1 MKLQYIFGKAGSG
14 KLEHCLNEILI
25 RQEEKYVPSVLIVPE
40 QFTLQAER
48 KVIEKS
54 KSKVLFNT
62 YVLNFKRLAYR
73 VFSELGIS
81 NKKPLEDIGKT
92 MVLRKI
98 LYNLGIVEM
107 LQYFSEKSYANI
119 GLLEKIGDI
128 IKEFSEFGVSIE
140 SLQEV
145 INNIDTT
152 KNENLAL
159 KLTDLRQIY
168 KNYNEFIKSDYI
180 TDEGILD
187 ILVEKINESNI
198 ITKDTQVFIYG
209 FESLNNQELN
219 IIYKLFE
226 KCEKVN
232 MYFTLNSNITYFE
245 KINPFDHYFYIKSTI
260 NKINDK
266 IVNKLGVTVEKSIYL
281 PENKRHI
288 NNKEL
293 YFLEEN
299 FLKYNS
305 KKYVY
310 DVENIN
316 ICCCKN
322 KYVEIEK
329 VSKIILELVKTK
341 GYKFKDITIILGD
354 LSYQKNIKM
363 FFNKY
368 KIPYFLDDKK
378 KIINHCLVELIMS
391 ALDIII
397 YNFQYESIFRYLRTG
412 ILDILNTY
420 DITSEDINL
429 IENYI
434 IKYGIKG
441 EKWKKDFTYG
451 FYENSVFTYDKIN
464 NIRKNILKSISK
476 LNIKK
481 NKKYTVLDIS
491 KSILDFLVDINIE
504 DAIKAIM
511 DRDRELFAKGIIKN
525 AGVVD
530 EHMQV
535 FNGICEI
542 LQKFVDILG
551 NEKMTIEEYSK
562 ILKSAFDKETISI
575 IPPTQDQVLI
585 GDFARTKITDNKVL
599 IAMGI
604 NEGNIP
610 SYKEESPFIS
620 DNEKV
625 YLLANGIEMRASSI
639 SSISTEMLNVYSL
652 ILKPQDKLYLT
663 YCISTLEGNSK
674 KPSVVIEKI
683 QNIFPKL
690 VETKEENDIDLIS
703 CPEISFDNIFKSFNY
718 IKDIDDNVKDVFTWF
733 LNNEEFSQK
742 VQHIKDGISKIQ
754 NNDDDYINK
763 NLLSKIYEDN
773 TIFSSVSKLEEF
785 KKCPFSYFLKY
796 ILNIKE
802 RDTNILDYLKLG
814 NIYHNIL
821 EEFSNKIL
829 KDNINIENTTEK
841 DVYILIDNIVDN
853 ICKSDDLIS
862 MFEASAKYNY
872 YISRIKKIVG
882 MSANA
887 IVNQIKDGSFIPKYF
902 EINFDGIDKNSKVYN
917 NIKLDLENNYEMV
930 LKGKIDR
937 VDKLYIDDKE
947 YIKILDYKSSDKRLS
962 VEKVYYGLQ
971 LQILMYLDTFIKIE
985 QNMLNKEILPA
996 GAFYFQIKE
1005 DMVENDYSKDKFEA
1019 KFDLKGIIAKD
1030 ENVIKGFN
1038 KNVESKKIRGVSTSE
1053 AISLEEFKDL
1063 LLLSN
1068 IITKEIGNDI
1078 VTGNIK
1084 VHPYKHKEETGCENC
1099 NYTDICNFEILNKK
1113 QKYNN
1118 FRELPKEEVWRKIKE
1133 KIQKEKIDKE

>member
-1 MKLQYIFGKAGSG
+1 MKLQYIFGKSGSG
-14 KLEHCLNEILI
+14 KLEHCISEILI
-25 RQEEKYVPSVLIVPE
+25 RQEEKFLPSVLIVPE
-40 QFTLQAER
+40 QFTLQSER

-54 KSKVLFNT
+54 KNKVLLNT

-98 LYNLGIVEM
+98 LYNLGKDDK
-107 LQYFSEKSYANI
+107 LKYFSEKSYANI

-128 IKEFSEFGVSIE
+128 LKEFSEFGVNIQ
-140 SLQEV
+140 SLETTIQ
-145 INNIDTT
+145 NIDTST
-152 KNENLAL
+152 NENLAL
-159 KLTDLRQIY
+159 KLTDLKEIY
-168 KNYNEFIKSDYI
+168 KNYKNFIKNDYI

-187 ILVEKINESNI
+187 ILADKISQSNI
-198 ITKDTQVFIYG
+198 ITKNTQVFIYG
-209 FESLNNQELN
+209 FESLNNQEIN

-226 KCEKVN
+226 KCEKIN
-232 MYFTLNSNITYFE
+232 IYFTLNTNLCYF
-245 KINPFDHYFYIKSTI
+245 KDINPFDNYFYIKNTI

-266 IVNKLGVTVEKSIYL
+266 IVNKLGIKMEKVIYL
-281 PENKRHI
+281 PENKRHL

-299 FLKYNS
+299 FLKYNN
-305 KKYVY
+305 KKYN
-310 DVENIN
+310 DNVENIN
-316 ICCCKN
+316 IYCCKN
-322 KYVEIEK
+322 KYLEIETA
-329 VSKIILELVKTK
+329 SNIILDLVKNK
-341 GYKFKDITIILGD
+341 NYKFRDIVIILGD

-363 FFNKY
+363 IFNKY

-378 KIINHCLVELIMS
+378 KITNHCLVEFLMA

-412 ILDILNTY
+412 ILDIL
-420 DITSEDINL
+420 ITQEDINI

-441 EKWKKDFTYG
+441 DKWKKDFQYG
-451 FYENSVFTYDKIN
+451 FYEDSSYTYEQINS
-464 NIRKNILKSISK
+464 IRKNILKTLEK
-476 LNIKK
+476 LDIKK
-481 NKKYTVLDIS
+481 NKKYTVLHIS
-491 KSILDFLVDINIE
+491 KTILDFMISLNIE
-504 DAIKAIM
+504 DAIQSIIF
-511 DRDRELFAKGIIKN
+511 RDKQLFSKGIIKN
-525 AGVVD
+525 AGIID
-530 EHMQV
+530 EHIQV
-535 FNGICEI
+535 FNSICEI

-551 NEKMTIEEYSK
+551 EEKMTIEEYSK
-562 ILKSAFDKETISI
+562 ILKSAFEKETISI

-585 GDFARTKITDNKVL
+585 GDFARTKITDNKIL
-599 IAMGI
+599 IGLGI

-610 SYKEESPFIS
+610 KYKDENPFIS

-625 YLLANGIEMRASSI
+625 YLLANGIEMRSTTI
-639 SSISTEMLNVYSL
+639 SSMSTEMLNVYSL
-652 ILKPQDKLYLT
+652 ILKPQHKLYLT
-663 YCISTLEGNSK
+663 YSLSTLEGVSK

-683 QNIFPKL
+683 RNIFPTLK
-690 VETKEENDIDLIS
+690 EHIEENNFNLIS
-703 CPEISFDNIFKSFNY
+703 CPEMAFDNIFKIINSNDVLNDN
-718 IKDIDDNVKDVFTWF
+718 IKDTFTWF
-733 LNNEEFSQK
+733 LNNKQFLQK
-742 VQHIKDGISKIQ
+742 IEHIKEGLIKIE
-754 NNDDDYINK
+754 NINDDYINK
-763 NLLSKIYEDN
+763 QLLCKLYDDN
-773 TIFSSVSKLEEF
+773 IIFSSVSKLEEF

-829 KDNINIENTTEK
+829 KDNINIKNITEK
-841 DVYILIDNIVDN
+841 EVYTLVDNIVDN
-853 ICKSDDLIS
+853 ICKNEDLIS
-862 MFEASAKYNY
+862 MFEASAKYKY

-887 IVNQIKDGSFIPKYF
+887 IIIQIKEGSFIPKYF
-902 EINFDGIDKNSKVYN
+902 EINFDNINKNSKIYN
-917 NIKLDLENNYEMV
+917 NIKINLQNNYEMV

-937 VDKLYIDDKE
+937 VDKLLIDDKE
-947 YIKILDYKSSDKRLS
+947 YIKILDYKSSDKKLS

-985 QNMLNKEILPA
+985 ENMLNKEILPA
-996 GAFYFQIKE
+996 GAFYFQVKE
-1005 DMVENDYSKDKFEA
+1005 DMVDGDYNKDKFQS
-1019 KFDLKGIIAKD
+1019 KFDLKGIVAKD

-1038 KNVESKKIRGVSTSE
+1038 KNGDNKKIKGVSPSE
-1053 AISLEEFKDL
+1053 VLSMEEFKNL

-1084 VHPYKHKEETGCENC
+1084 VYPYKHKGDTGCDYC
-1099 NYTDICNFEILNKK
+1099 NYSDICNFEILNKK

-1118 FRELPKEEVWRKIKE
+1118 LKEVSKDEIWQKIKE
-1133 KIQKEKIDKE
+1133 KIEKENDKQ